1 MTCDANLSTPRRL
14 LTSTVPKVAC
24 LLIKPGTILN
34 FFKIATPRSTSLMKI
49 RWPPPPSIAMVHRLP
64 LTLSPLQVLPPV
76 ASTPG
81 SSSLARPR
89 SPYRFSSR
97 SQRYDQRVASSD
109 IPVLV
114 SLVADPVPG
123 NRSSLLR
130 LAIHLRRG
138 DQPPGGLRRLVG
150 PLRLLR
156 GESPHGEPLRLLRGL
171 PLAEPHRL
179 PRGES
184 PPRGHLRLSV

>member
-14 LTSTVPKVAC
+14 LTSTVPRVAC

-34 FFKIATPRSTSLMKI
+34 FFKIATPSSTSLMKI
-49 RWPPPPSIAMVHRLP
+49 RWPPPPSIAMAHCLP
-64 LTLSPLQVLPPV
+64 LTLSPLLVSPPV
-76 ASTPG
+76 AATPG

-89 SPYRFSSR
+89 SPYCFSSR

-109 IPVLV
+109 IPVLGSRPHSRE
-114 SLVADPVPG
+114 SLQSTSPCRPSSQRRSTSR
-123 NRSSLLR
+123 RSSSP
-130 LAIHLRRG
+130 RRT
-138 DQPPGGLRRLVG
+138 
-150 PLRLLR
+150 LRLLR
-156 GESPHGEPLRLLRGL
+156 GESPHGEPLRLLRGI

-184 PPRGHLRLSV
+184 PPRGHLLLSV